1 MPHHLGI
8 EETKNWAVSSR
19 DIHLCSRRGRGRCMT
34 IPLDVNGKA
43 LVGLTIFTNFVSN
56 VDCPPQSVYDL
67 CLLNRYSTQES
78 VCHKVQRV
86 HRVR

>member
-8 EETKNWAVSSR
+8 EETKNWAVLSR
-19 DIHLCSRRGRGRCMT
+19 DIYLCSRRGRGRCMT

-67 CLLNRYSTQES
+67 CLLGIDIPLR
-78 VCHKVQRV
+78 KVFVIKSREYTG
-86 HRVR
+86 